1 MVDFSI
7 ITFFN
12 LFKKGEEIMLDFFT
26 DTEFFGTWYSLIPP
40 IVMIILVLLTRKI
53 FLSLGIG
60 IIIGAL
66 FIANFNF
73 LESMKT
79 IWYSFQTNFYTSD
92 DGWDFWSIQLILFL
106 LLLGILIA
114 LLTATG
120 GAKAFGDWAVKKIK
134 TKQGSQYTT
143 GLLGLGIFF
152 DDYFNSLTVGQ
163 VARPITDRH
172 RVSRAK
178 LAYLIDSTS
187 APVAVLA
194 PISSWGGYI
203 IGVIAGIIAT
213 YEIAN
218 IQAFTAFVGTIP
230 LNYYAIAAIL
240 LVFIAIKLNLNIG
253 PMKTHENRAE
263 ETGELV
269 DPNKSDVPGDLKS
282 GVVENE
288 HGRIYHLVVP
298 VLLLVVTTITSM
310 VVTGIMA
317 AEEAT
322 LVQIFAETDV
332 NLSLVLGGLVGALI
346 ATIFYFSQSGEKT
359 NYIRVLIEGIKAM
372 LPAIYILVLAWM
384 IIVIIDRIG
393 TGEYLAAVVEN
404 SNIQIA
410 YLPLIIFVI
419 AAFMAFATG
428 TSWGTFG
435 MMLPIAGAIAAV
447 IDPTYLVPSFAAVLA
462 GAVFGDH
469 VSPISDTTILS
480 STGAGS
486 HHIDHVMT
494 QIPYALIA
502 FVSAVFGYL
511 IFALTNSAFVG
522 LIVTVGS
529 LILIAYMMSR
539 LRSS

>member
-384 IIVIIDRIG
+384 IIVIIDQIG
-393 TGEYLAAVVEN
+393 TGEYLATVVEN
-404 SNIQIA
+404 SDLPIA
-410 YLPLIIFVI
+410 YLPLILFII

-486 HHIDHVMT
+486 HHIDHVLT

-511 IFALTNSAFVG
+511 IFALTSSAFVG

>member
-384 IIVIIDRIG
+384 IIVIIDQIG
-393 TGEYLAAVVEN
+393 TGEYLATVVEN
-404 SNIQIA
+404 SDLPIA
-410 YLPLIIFVI
+410 YLPLILFII

-511 IFALTNSAFVG
+511 IFALTSSAFVG

>member
-120 GAKAFGDWAVKKIK
+120 GAKAFGNWAVKKIK

-486 HHIDHVMT
+486 HHIDHVLT

-511 IFALTNSAFVG
+511 IFALTSSAFVG